1 MSSLTWIMDPMISAS
16 DVLQILSELHQY
28 SMILMELRDATTL
41 GIAHSPEGGLNCFIY
56 EGALDAN
63 EREKLVKD
71 VSNGH
76 TSELVRQLP
85 IEQLLSTIEGKRTKH
100 IWLETGGLDHKE
112 LAFVSIA
119 ELKAHLR
126 THSKR

>member
-1 MSSLTWIMDPMISAS
+1 M
-16 DVLQILSELHQY
+16 
-28 SMILMELRDATTL
+28 
-41 GIAHSPEGGLNCFIY
+41 NCFIY

-63 EREKLVKD
+63 GRAKLVKE

-76 TSELVRQLP
+76 IPELLRQLP
-85 IEQLLSTIEGKRTKH
+85 VEQFLSTIEGKRTRH
-100 IWLETGGLDHKE
+100 IWLETGGLGHKE

-119 ELKAHLR
+119 ELKTHLR

>member
-1 MSSLTWIMDPMISAS
+1 MAPMISAS

-41 GIAHSPEGGLNCFIY
+41 GIAHSPEGRLNCFIY

-63 EREKLVKD
+63 DRAKLVKE
-71 VSNGH
+71 VSDGH
-76 TSELVRQLP
+76 TSKLLRLLP
-85 IEQLLSTIEGKRTKH
+85 VEQFLSTIEGKRTKH
-100 IWLETGGLDHKE
+100 IWLETNGLDHKE

-126 THSKR
+126 TYSKR